1 MTAPADAAALIKR
14 SIALAALLC
23 ALKTGAGLWT
33 GSLSIL
39 ASALDSLMDLCA
51 SAVNFVSLAIAR
63 EPADREHQY
72 GHAKAEALASLF
84 QGAFITLSGAALL
97 VESLRR
103 LFAGS
108 SLEFHYW
115 SVGIMLLSTI
125 LSAWHGAALR
135 RAANA
140 EESSIMAAEGA
151 HFLMDVAANIA
162 VVAALLLVRWT
173 GAIYWDLGLTLVV
186 VAYVLSL
193 SAALVATA
201 VRELMDEGLPPAD
214 RVEVET
220 IILTHDPRVVGFHD
234 FRSRKAGKRRYLEFH
249 IEIRG
254 VKEFEMAHEITEK
267 LVEKIKERIPNSDVL
282 IHYDPEGAR

>member
-1 MTAPADAAALIKR
+1 MDSSALIKR
-14 SIALAALLC
+14 SMLLAALLC
-23 ALKTGAGLWT
+23 GVKTAAGLMT

-63 EPADREHQY
+63 EPADHDHQY

-84 QGAFITLSGAALL
+84 QGAFITLSGLALL

-103 LFAGS
+103 IYSGS
-108 SLEFHYW
+108 NLEFHYW
-115 SVGIMLLSTI
+115 SVAIMILSTG

-135 RAANA
+135 RAAA
-140 EESSIMAAEGA
+140 VEDSSIMAAEGA
-151 HFLMDVAANIA
+151 HFLMDVATNLA
-162 VVAALLLVRWT
+162 VVGALLLVGWT
-173 GAIYWDLGLTLVV
+173 GSNYWDLGLTLVV

-193 SAALVATA
+193 SLGIITTA
-201 VRELMDEGLPPAD
+201 VRELMDEGLPPD
-214 RVEVET
+214 TRKEVEA
-220 IILTHDPRVVGFHD
+220 IIVNHDPRVVGFHD
-234 FRSRKAGKRRYLEFH
+234 FRSRRAGNKRYLEFH

-254 VKEFEMAHEITEK
+254 VKEFEVAHEITEK